1 MERAAE
7 GRVEEILLPQRDGEE
22 LVGLARQRRLALAQR
37 RQRAARARVLRK
49 PRARLLGSSLLAFL
63 LTLLAACFLPAR
75 VLPARRLPRVL
86 RARARAGFPPPFR
99 ALLLRLCVDA
109 LGRAAEEEAIGDA
122 VLKLVGVG
130 DGVHLVEAYD
140 AVEGRD
146 ACDASVGQVRLDDVA
161 EPERAVAV
169 VEVAGE
175 RGRAKV

>member
-22 LVGLARQRRLALAQR
+22 LGGLARQRRLALAQP

-75 VLPARRLPRVL
+75 RLPRVL
-86 RARARAGFPPPFR
+86 RARVRAHFPPPFR
-99 ALLLRLCVDA
+99 ALLLWLCVDA

-140 AVEGRD
+140 AVEVRD
-146 ACDASVGQVRLDDVA
+146 AGDAAVGHIRLDDVA
-161 EPERAVAV
+161 APERAAAGGGGGAGAG
-169 VEVAGE
+169 AGE
-175 RGRAKV
+175 GLR